1 MTKGVIRGGGRI
13 GYARGTQVS
22 NSLTNQE
29 TVGGPAKAG
38 LGRGVGT
45 VGQFVQMS
53 IGNRAPTIAGPN
65 YRSIGGKIDPKTGKS
80 YISPARDIY
89 GKEIKAAGKTLY
101 YPISFSNQLGGVGG
115 LERSQWVPSADG
127 VNYAFRR
134 NQVKKLMMPLGSG
147 ANARPALL

>member
-1 MTKGVIRGGGRI
+1 MTNGVIRGGSRI

-38 LGRGVGT
+38 LGRGVGN

-65 YRSIGGKIDPKTGKS
+65 YPVAGKMSLVP
-80 YISPARDIY
+80 PAR
-89 GKEIKAAGKTLY
+89 EIKGNVIKAGSRTLY

-115 LERSQWVPSADG
+115 LDYSPNAPSADG
-127 VNYAFRR
+127 VNYKFRV

-147 ANARPALL
+147 ANGRPALL